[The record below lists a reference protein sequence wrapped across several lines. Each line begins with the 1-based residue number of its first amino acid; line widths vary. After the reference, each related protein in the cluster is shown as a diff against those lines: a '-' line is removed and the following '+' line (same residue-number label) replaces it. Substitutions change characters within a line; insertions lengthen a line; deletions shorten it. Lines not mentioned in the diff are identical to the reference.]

1 MLGSA
6 DEGEVQDMFH
16 CALGEFQIGLKK
28 KNKSYLKKK
37 KQCWVIIQIIHRG
50 CFSLVQT
57 GVNLRG

>member
-28 KNKSYLKKK
+28 KINRIFKKK
-37 KQCWVIIQIIHRG
+37 SNAG
-50 CFSLVQT
+50 
-57 GVNLRG
+57 